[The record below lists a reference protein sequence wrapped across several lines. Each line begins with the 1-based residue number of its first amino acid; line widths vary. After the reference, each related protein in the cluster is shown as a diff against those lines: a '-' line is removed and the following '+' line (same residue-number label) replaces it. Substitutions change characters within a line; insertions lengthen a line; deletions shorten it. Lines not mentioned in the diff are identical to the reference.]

1 MVLEK
6 TLESPLDL
14 TISDADE
21 DVEHQELSYIAGR
34 YNHLED
40 SWGVSYKTNVP
51 LLLEGYLNELTT
63 CAHIK
68 IYTQMFRAVLFLI
81 AKT

>member
-1 MVLEK
+1 MVSLE
-6 TLESPLDL
+6 
-14 TISDADE
+14 
-21 DVEHQELSYIAGR
+21 HSYIAGR